1 MTNEQILKFAK
12 KHFGD
17 RQDAIWSEY
26 PSYKGRPP
34 WVGYRGDKEAFC
46 DFIRAIREALND

>member
-1 MTNEQILKFAK
+1 MTDEQILDFAA

-34 WVGYRGDKEAFC
+34 WVGYRGDKETFC
-46 DFIRAIREALND
+46 KFIRAIREAQ